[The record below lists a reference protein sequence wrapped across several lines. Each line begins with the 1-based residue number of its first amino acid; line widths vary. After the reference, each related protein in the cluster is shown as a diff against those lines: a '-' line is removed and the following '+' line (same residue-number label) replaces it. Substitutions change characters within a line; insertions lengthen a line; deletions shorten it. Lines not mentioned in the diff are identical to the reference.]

1 MTASQAWRNP
11 HERQRRPD
19 CAGKLPYA
27 LAERSDRRLTHFG
40 VRHELRGYD
49 ADHELTPAMAAD
61 FGAWLATVL
70 AE

>member
-1 MTASQAWRNP
+1 
-11 HERQRRPD
+11 
-19 CAGKLPYA
+19 
-27 LAERSDRRLTHFG
+27 